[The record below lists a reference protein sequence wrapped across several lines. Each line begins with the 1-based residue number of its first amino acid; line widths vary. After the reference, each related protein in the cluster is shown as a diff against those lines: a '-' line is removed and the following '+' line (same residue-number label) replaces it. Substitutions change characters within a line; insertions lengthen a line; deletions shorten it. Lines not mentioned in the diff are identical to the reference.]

1 MRYATRFM
9 IGEREIALD
18 RPSYFIAD
26 VAANHDGDLERAKD
40 LIWRAKE
47 AGADAVKFQHF
58 LAHKIVS
65 DLGFRQLGGQIAHQA
80 NWQKSVFEVY
90 RQYSLNRD
98 WDGPLV
104 ETARAAGID
113 WMTTPYDREAT
124 DAVAGLVAGLQ
135 DRLRRRHL
143 ARVDRAYRRARAS
156 PCCSPPAPR
165 ACTRSSRRSAAV
177 LKHNPQL
184 CLLQCNTNYTGSL
197 ENLRFVNLRVLQ
209 SYAVHWPGLP
219 LGLSDHTPGHA
230 TVLGAIALGARVVEK
245 HFTDDAT
252 RVGPDHGFSMTP
264 ATWREMVTRARELEA
279 ALGDGIKRIEENER
293 EAAVVQRR
301 CLRLAR
307 DLGAGAVIAAR
318 GSRRLAAGARGL
330 ARALRDWPRR
340 RPAPA
345 RGQARRS
352 GAALGRCRAGIRGG
366 GMIEGRRHRPARR
379 RAPRS
384 RATARVAQPARVPP
398 QFPRMC
404 ASSAW
409 RSRSTGS
416 SAPCWTI
423 PRTHMFAIVERAGGR
438 AHRRVRPVLH
448 RLGQPHRRFLDLYRP
463 SRASIST
470 IITRPTP
477 DALAAATAS
486 TSWVS
491 TASGARSTA
500 STRRSSACCRASA
513 SPSTAATARP
523 IGPKARGTIR
533 CSSAFSTAS
542 SPRDGTTSSGRHD
555 ERGHRPGALR
565 RRRGC
570 PARCCCRSERGP
582 RLPSVLERCARIPG
596 IDVVVCAVPD
606 DRASDA
612 VAEVARACG
621 AVVFRGSERDVLD
634 AL

>member
-1 MRYATRFM
+1 MRYSTRFM

-18 RPSYFIAD
+18 RPSYFVAD

-65 DLGFRQLGGQIAHQA
+65 DHGFRQLGGQIAHQA

-124 DAVAGLVAGLQ
+124 DAVAGLVPAFKIGSGDVTWLESVEHIAAKGKPVLLATGAS
-135 DRLRRRHL
+135 RLHEVEQ
-143 ARVDRAYRRARAS
+143 AV
-156 PCCSPPAPR
+156 
-165 ACTRSSRRSAAV
+165 AAV

-245 HFTDDAT
+245 HFTDDAM

-293 EAAVVQRR
+293 EASVVQRR

-307 DLGAGAVIAAR
+307 DLGAGAVIAAQD
-318 GSRRLAAGARGL
+318 LV
-330 ARALRDWPRR
+330 AL
-340 RPAPA
+340 RPAPEGSLA
-345 RGQARRS
+345 PS
-352 GAALGRCRAGIRGG
+352 ELGRVVGQRLRAAKPGG
-366 GMIEGRRHRPARR
+366 AELRWDDVAPA
-379 RAPRS
+379 S
-384 RATARVAQPARVPP
+384 
-398 QFPRMC
+398 
-404 ASSAW
+404 
-409 RSRSTGS
+409 
-416 SAPCWTI
+416 
-423 PRTHMFAIVERAGGR
+423 
-438 AHRRVRPVLH
+438 
-448 RLGQPHRRFLDLYRP
+448 
-463 SRASIST
+463 
-470 IITRPTP
+470 
-477 DALAAATAS
+477 
-486 TSWVS
+486 
-491 TASGARSTA
+491 
-500 STRRSSACCRASA
+500 
-513 SPSTAATARP
+513 
-523 IGPKARGTIR
+523 
-533 CSSAFSTAS
+533 
-542 SPRDGTTSSGRHD
+542 
-555 ERGHRPGALR
+555 
-565 RRRGC
+565 
-570 PARCCCRSERGP
+570 
-582 RLPSVLERCARIPG
+582 
-596 IDVVVCAVPD
+596 
-606 DRASDA
+606 
-612 VAEVARACG
+612 EVAA
-621 AVVFRGSERDVLD
+621 
-634 AL
+634 